1 MKRAQWLLGAQTAAA
16 RGPATVGRMPRE
28 EREEAAAWLL
38 TAPVAAT
45 IRLCRVA
52 RMAVAS
58 TSGPLVTAQIFSVAA
73 GTVWMVTP
81 RNSVKARILR
91 RDPRAGVLL
100 RAGRRSVV
108 LQGRVDI
115 LDPLRP
121 KGPARLAAAGGGL
134 AIALARYAGRNTDM
148 LAGYAADLLLSPR
161 LDAVPYDRVL
171 LGFRVERGML
181 TGATGVASTVG
192 AWSGA
197 HPSPASRSSRI
208 EPRLP
213 DLPVSVAPAAAA
225 LLRDRQVACV
235 GWTGPHGA
243 LTLPAMWDPASAR
256 ASIPAAIVT
265 ATRAESAGQGCIA
278 LDRSPAGRPT
288 RFRGLLLRGPARL
301 DPDGDAVACTLAT
314 ERVTWWTGFETH
326 TAPVG

>member
-1 MKRAQWLLGAQTAAA
+1 
-16 RGPATVGRMPRE
+16 MPRE

-38 TAPVAAT
+38 GEPVAAT
-45 IRLCRVA
+45 VRLCRVA

-58 TSGPLVTAQIFSVAA
+58 TTGPLVTAQLFSVAA

-91 RDPRAGVLL
+91 RDPRAGLLL

-121 KGPARLAAAGGGL
+121 KGLAQLALSGGGL

-148 LAGYAADLLLSPR
+148 LAGYATDLLLSPR

-171 LGFRVERGML
+171 LGFRVDRGML
-181 TGATGVASTVG
+181 AAPAGIASTAG
-192 AWSGA
+192 DWSG
-197 HPSPASRSSRI
+197 PPPPAAAVPPFT
-208 EPRLP
+208 PRLP
-213 DLPVSVAPAAAA
+213 ALPAAVAAGAAA
-225 LLRDRQVACV
+225 LLRDRQVACL
-235 GWTGPHGA
+235 GWMGPHGA
-243 LTLPAMWDPASAR
+243 LALPATWDPASAR
-256 ASIPAAIVT
+256 AELLGDAVELSGAA
-265 ATRAESAGQGCIA
+265 EQGQGCIA

-288 RFRGLLLRGPARL
+288 RFRGLLLRGPGRL
-301 DPDGDAVACTLAT
+301 EPLAGGSYGCSVAG

-326 TAPVG
+326 TAPIGGTV